1 MSHFESS
8 RNLYTRFRD
17 TLRADKSTAQQ
28 RDPSKPPPSVRRKQY
43 LQEYRR
49 WLRPYFP
56 RLVVVFLL
64 ALVSAILIL
73 VMPLATKYIID
84 EVIPHPTLVAGEK
97 LSRLGWVC
105 LVVMVLMLAAQAIDT
120 VRTYTM
126 SVLNAQIVFRLR
138 RKLFASF
145 LRLPLTD
152 LTDYKSGGIVSR
164 LSQDTDKVMGMVQM
178 ALITPGVM
186 IIRVVLTIAVLIFLS
201 WPLAVVAAMLI
212 PPIVLLNIAW
222 IRKVKP
228 IYRSIADDR
237 SELDARVTEVFGGI
251 RVVRSFGRERKEEHD
266 YAVSNHAVIR
276 KNLLAE
282 RMQLVVS
289 TAWGLV
295 VPATTLAIVGFGG
308 YLVIRGHG
316 TIGDIIAFQMYAL
329 LLLGPVSAIVQSFSA
344 TQQALA
350 ALDRVFE
357 VLEKPLDKPDAP
369 DAVLPPD
376 KIRDMRIEELGF
388 SYRAGLVVLQGIN
401 LTVPAGATVALVGPS
416 GGGKTTLCDLVAR
429 FHDPTS
435 GRILINGLDLRTLR
449 LAEYRRRLAVVQQEV
464 FLFDGTV
471 HENIAYGRRHASAEA
486 VEQAARRANAHEF
499 IARLPE
505 GYETLIGERG
515 VKLSG
520 GQRQR
525 LSIARAVL
533 ADPEILIMDEATSNL
548 DSESE
553 QLIQAALADLFAGRT
568 TFIIAHRLS
577 TIQHADMI
585 VVLNKG
591 RVEQVGRH
599 VELVTVEGL
608 YRDMVER
615 QQRANADACVAVTWE

>member
-1 MSHFESS
+1 MSRVESS
-8 RNLYTRFRD
+8 RKLYTRF
-17 TLRADKSTAQQ
+17 TQALREGAAVQKN
-28 RDPSKPPPSVRRKQY
+28 RDPDKPPPSARRKAY
-43 LQEYRR
+43 LSEYRR

-64 ALVSAILIL
+64 ALVSAVLVL

-84 EVIPHPTLVAGEK
+84 DVIPHPTAPPDEK
-97 LSRLGWVC
+97 LVRLAWVC
-105 LVVMVLMLAAQAIDT
+105 LAVLVLMLAAQAIDT

-357 VLEKPLDKPDAP
+357 VLEKPLDKPDAA
-369 DAVLPPD
+369 DAITPPET
-376 KIRDMRIEELGF
+376 IREIRIEDLGF
-388 SYRAGLVVLQGIN
+388 SYRAGLTVLQDVN

-435 GRILINGLDLRTLR
+435 GRILINGVDLRTLR
-449 LAEYRRRLAVVQQEV
+449 LADYRRRLAVVQQEV

-471 HENIAYGRRHASAEA
+471 HENIAYGRRHASAAA

-585 VVLNKG
+585 VVLNQG

-599 VELVTVEGL
+599 AELLTVDGL
-608 YRDMVER
+608 YRAMVER
-615 QQRANADACVAVTWE
+615 QQRANADACAALTWQ

>member
-1 MSHFESS
+1 M
-8 RNLYTRFRD
+8 
-17 TLRADKSTAQQ
+17 
-28 RDPSKPPPSVRRKQY
+28 
-43 LQEYRR
+43 
-49 WLRPYFP
+49 
-56 RLVVVFLL
+56 VFVF
-64 ALVSAILIL
+64 ALVSAML
-73 VMPLATKYIID
+73 VLVLPLATKYIID
-84 EVIPHPTLVAGEK
+84 DVIPDPTLAAAEK

-105 LVVMVLMLAAQAIDT
+105 LMVMLLMLTAQGVDT
-120 VRTYTM
+120 LRTYIM

-138 RKLFASF
+138 QKLFGTF
-145 LRLPLTD
+145 LRLPLAA

-186 IIRVVLTIAVLIFLS
+186 IIRVVLTISVLIFLS

-228 IYRSIADDR
+228 VYRAIADDR
-237 SELDARVTEVFGGI
+237 SELDARITEVFGGI
-251 RVVRSFGRERKEEHD
+251 RVVRAFARERKEQHD
-266 YAVSNHAVIR
+266 YAVANHAVIR

-316 TIGDIIAFQMYAL
+316 TVGDIIAFQMYAL

-357 VLEKPLDKPDAP
+357 VLEKPLDKPDSA
-369 DAVLPPD
+369 DAVSPPAPIREIRLEGVGFGYRIGLP
-376 KIRDMRIEELGF
+376 
-388 SYRAGLVVLQGIN
+388 VLQDIS
-401 LTVPAGATVALVGPS
+401 LTVSAGSTVALVGPS
-416 GGGKTTLCDLVAR
+416 GGGKTTLCDLIAR

-435 GRILINGLDLRTLR
+435 GRIQLNGIELRTVR
-449 LAEYRRRLAVVQQEV
+449 LADYRRRLAIVPQEV

-471 HENIAYGRRHASAEA
+471 HENIAYGRRRAALNA
-486 VEQAARRANAHEF
+486 VEHAARRANAHEF
-499 IARLPE
+499 IAKLPE
-505 GYETLIGERG
+505 GYDTLIGERG
-515 VKLSG
+515 VRLSG

-577 TIQHADMI
+577 TVQHADLI
-585 VVLNKG
+585 VVLHQG
-591 RVEQVGRH
+591 RVEQMGNH
-599 VELVTVEGL
+599 LELMGSDGL
-608 YRDMVER
+608 YRAMVER
-615 QQRANADACVAVTWE
+615 QQRTEMESATPVTWE